1 MKDSLERLK
10 DILYNISD
18 YLIMGAIVIVIGL
31 IIGWRLDIL
40 FPDTTRAMVDTGNKI
55 VSEKEN
61 PEISQ
66 DSKVEDLETEDKEV
80 VVEEV
85 SEEVPETI
93 RVSIPKGS
101 PSTSIANI
109 LVEKK
114 LVETTK
120 EFEDMVQKLDL
131 EKSLRSGHYDI
142 EENSSLESIVKII
155 ANQK

>member
-109 LVEKK
+109 LVEKE